1 MPTELASGP
10 TIHADAWRSVVG
22 RRGATSYPAGI
33 ELFQQ
38 GGTLDSVYFVAHGL
52 VKLTDIQSDGRVTIL
67 GMRSRGWIVGAAA
80 AIRRHPYPVTAT
92 TLTRCQLFRVGVRR
106 FLTCLRRS
114 AGLSWYVH
122 DMHARELHDQLAQ
135 EVALRSLTAR
145 ERLEHFLSTL
155 LPERGSGVAPAEIR
169 LELPLRLWEVAQI
182 IAVAPAYLS
191 DLLGQLEAEG
201 VVRRNR
207 GAVTIIRPDRL
218 PSRASG
224 V

>member
-1 MPTELASGP
+1 MPELASGA
-10 TIHADAWRSVVG
+10 TTHADAWRTVVG
-22 RRGATSYPAGI
+22 RRGSTGYPAGI

-67 GMRSRGWIVGAAA
+67 GLRSRGWIVGAAA

-106 FLTCLRRS
+106 FLTSLQRS

-135 EVALRSLTAR
+135 EVGLRSLTAR
-145 ERLEHFLSTL
+145 ERLEHFLATL
-155 LPERGSGVAPAEIR
+155 LPQRGSAARPVEFR
-169 LELPLRLWEVAQI
+169 LELPLRLWEVAQL
-182 IAVAPAYLS
+182 IAVTPAYLS
-191 DLLGQLEAEG
+191 DLLGQLETEG
-201 VVRRNR
+201 VVRRSK
-207 GAVTIIRPDRL
+207 GTVTITRPDRL
-218 PSRASG
+218 SSPASG